1 MSPQLGCTPAP
12 CAPGGLRPAGSR
24 PRAGALLGFR
34 GREGCSSPPT
44 SRLLS
49 CRGRCCAKRRSRPW
63 PPLLNT
69 QALPSPPTTLPG
81 SHPRPLRRPA
91 KKPQRRATTR
101 TVSTGTACPPQ
112 SGAEAPFH
120 REGSLR
126 LREAEWLVQI
136 AQRVRGRAGIRAQFS
151 TAPEPPL
158 SSGRPGARGR

>member
-1 MSPQLGCTPAP
+1 MSPQLGAP
-12 CAPGGLRPAGSR
+12 PPHAPLEGSAQRGPDQGQGRCWASGAGKVLAAHPLRGCSLAEDAAVPSTASR
-24 PRAGALLGFR
+24 PR
-34 GREGCSSPPT
+34 
-44 SRLLS
+44 
-49 CRGRCCAKRRSRPW
+49 

-81 SHPRPLRRPA
+81 SHPRPLRHPA

-101 TVSTGTACPPQ
+101 TVSPGTACPPQ

-120 REGSLR
+120 GEGNLR

-136 AQRVRGRAGIRAQFS
+136 AQRVRGRAGIRTQLS

-158 SSGRPGARGR
+158 SSGQPGTRCR